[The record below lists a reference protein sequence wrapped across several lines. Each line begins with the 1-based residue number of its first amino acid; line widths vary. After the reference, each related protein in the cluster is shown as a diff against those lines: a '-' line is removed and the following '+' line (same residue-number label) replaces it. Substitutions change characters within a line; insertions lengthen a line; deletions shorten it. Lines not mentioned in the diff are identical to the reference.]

1 MRVFFLLMSLSF
13 CFLYAQNFQTHDL
26 LTQKLADTPKDKPIA
41 VQQKGSL
48 ILCYTPDFS
57 QKQGFVA
64 LKNCQHS
71 LPARYDVFG
80 RIAWQVNDTWLCLNA
95 PDLANQKVFL
105 APCAINEK
113 KQFFRVKNKIFY
125 AQHSNLSLQDKD
137 GFVILSENKQA
148 THILHNM
155 QDWLNTVAR
164 PFDLN
169 IISFIGWS
177 FITRE
182 SFDMYYLTDD
192 KSVKNEPINLIFN
205 TQSGQIAKYDK
216 TKSKMLCLASTQ
228 TMNKAWSWVNWQSCS
243 FVKPKE
249 NEQWQISIYA
259 DNNEALIKDYLGNVL
274 RIRKYGTQWGVPY
287 TASAEYLAKDT
298 EDSPNSLFRFS
309 NDMQD
314 WIRFV
319 NANFS
324 DSLQTCPASG
334 NESNTFVKKAHS
346 EIKLKTLPP
355 NFTLSQEW
363 KNRLFQIASST
374 DGVAMR
380 AGDCGVCLLHTYQI
394 LAELNEYTN
403 SPLRDGSGYF
413 FDTQRGVNPF
423 YSFQTR
429 YPLLARQLEHY
440 STANIPPNIPQDEML
455 RYAIQIYRAIAL
467 SMYAGHS
474 FRAQEFATTEA
485 EIRSLL
491 RTLLDAS
498 LGSMWVLHIYS
509 MDTQGE
515 VSGHAVPVLRLRDGL
530 LIIPTNSINTSYE
543 NYINYLNHSY
553 ANTVNEALNLVS
565 MQRTQNVIL
574 LFAMQLGEFYENAL
588 TGYVSNNN
596 CTGDGENRRGN
607 RHYPTSQTIN
617 QCLSGRCIVQ

>member
-1 MRVFFLLMSLSF
+1 
-13 CFLYAQNFQTHDL
+13 
-26 LTQKLADTPKDKPIA
+26 
-41 VQQKGSL
+41 
-48 ILCYTPDFS
+48 
-57 QKQGFVA
+57 
-64 LKNCQHS
+64 
-71 LPARYDVFG
+71 
-80 RIAWQVNDTWLCLNA
+80 
-95 PDLANQKVFL
+95 
-105 APCAINEK
+105 
-113 KQFFRVKNKIFY
+113 
-125 AQHSNLSLQDKD
+125 
-137 GFVILSENKQA
+137 
-148 THILHNM
+148 M
-155 QDWLNTVAR
+155 QDWLNTISR

-169 IISFIGWS
+169 VISFIGWT

-182 SFDMYYLTDD
+182 AFDMYYLTDD
-192 KSVKNEPINLIFN
+192 KSVKNEPINLVFN
-205 TQSGQIAKYDK
+205 TQSGQIAKYNK
-216 TKSKMLCLASTQ
+216 GKMLCLASLQ
-228 TMNKAWSWVNWQSCS
+228 TMAKAWSWANWQSCS

-249 NEQWQISIYA
+249 NERWKISIYA

-298 EDSPNSLFRFS
+298 DDSPTSLFRFS

-324 DSLQTCPASG
+324 DTLQTCPASG
-334 NESNTFVKKAHS
+334 NESGKVIKKT
-346 EIKLKTLPP
+346 ENEFKLKNLPP
-355 NFTLSQEW
+355 NFTLNQEW

-403 SPLRDGSGYF
+403 SPLSDGSGYF
-413 FDTQRGVNPF
+413 FDTQRDVNPF

-440 STANIPPNIPQDEML
+440 STANIPPNLPQDEML
-455 RYAIQIYRAIAL
+455 SYAVQIYRAIAL

-474 FRAQEFATTEA
+474 FRTQEFATTEP

-491 RTLLDAS
+491 RTLLES
-498 LGSMWVLHIYS
+498 PLGSMWVLHIYS
-509 MDTQGE
+509 MDAQGE

-530 LIIPTNSINTSYE
+530 LVIPTNSVNTSYE
-543 NYINYLNHSY
+543 HYINYLNHSY

-574 LFAMQLGEFYENAL
+574 LFAMQLGEFYENSL

-596 CTGDGENRRGN
+596 CTGDGENRRGS
-607 RHYPTSQTIN
+607 RDYPTSQTIN